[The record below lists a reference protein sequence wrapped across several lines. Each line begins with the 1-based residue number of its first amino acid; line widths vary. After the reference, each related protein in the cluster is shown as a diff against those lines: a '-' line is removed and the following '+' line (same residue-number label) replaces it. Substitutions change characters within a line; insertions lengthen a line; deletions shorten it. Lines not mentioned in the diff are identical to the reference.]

1 MVPKDGTEA
10 SIQYSQ
16 VIWAF
21 KAYECVQKM
30 TIITGLVVVVLMT
43 QMISE
48 RLKFGFY
55 VPGNSEITP
64 RQALRAPQMVSLAGF
79 KLNAKSESK
88 SMQNLSQIMTYHL
101 TIKAS
106 QNIIQQDHSN
116 MSVTST
122 SDTI

>member
-1 MVPKDGTEA
+1 
-10 SIQYSQ
+10 
-16 VIWAF
+16 
-21 KAYECVQKM
+21 M
-30 TIITGLVVVVLMT
+30 TIITSLVVVVLMT
-43 QMISE
+43 QMTFE

-64 RQALRAPQMVSLAGF
+64 RQAFRAPQMVSLAGI

-88 SMQNLSQIMTYHL
+88 SMQNLSQIMTCQIILPLDHKGLEEYN
-101 TIKAS
+101 AS
-106 QNIIQQDHSN
+106 KNIIQQDHSN